1 MAMGKVPGQDP
12 DAYVQDEVIEWGHL
26 ADPSNGPV
34 LVIRAEES
42 RVLSGFRRGQRLR
55 TIEPRLK
62 PGGKD
67 EMATLDLR
75 EGLRSVRRSRVISC
89 VGPSH
94 ERGRCMS
101 MRRRFCRSRL
111 DASIPPTYA
120 GRFAAGGAAC
130 LSDRS

>member
-62 PGGKD
+62 PGGSMKW
-67 EMATLDLR
+67 
-75 EGLRSVRRSRVISC
+75 RRSTCAKARD
-89 VGPSH
+89 
-94 ERGRCMS
+94 R
-101 MRRRFCRSRL
+101 
-111 DASIPPTYA
+111 YA
-120 GRFAAGGAAC
+120 GRASSRALGRRMNAGDA
-130 LSDRS
+130 